1 MDVLQ
6 QCRVMRPLKH
16 SLGIFLQN
24 VEGNSCLSVLTK
36 KEKKSLIMA
45 ARNSLHVNGDNVNK
59 RDYVIGARLCPCCRR
74 PDNRQ
79 LGKEE
84 LGVAD
89 KLYTYIP
96 KRKDEKRERETY
108 TEKKKLLSVSAVCE
122 QNYTVMSVMID
133 EQEMRQ

>member
-1 MDVLQ
+1 
-6 QCRVMRPLKH
+6 
-16 SLGIFLQN
+16 
-24 VEGNSCLSVLTK
+24 
-36 KEKKSLIMA
+36 MA

-96 KRKDEKRERETY
+96 KRKEEKRERERHTQR
-108 TEKKKLLSVSAVCE
+108 KRNCCQSARCVNKLYS
-122 QNYTVMSVMID
+122 D
-133 EQEMRQ
+133 ERDDR